1 MTAFQHLLDDKDA
14 TTMTWK
20 NCSSKLTEQSLET
33 KRDFV
38 DGVLLFSFFQNISKN
53 QPVVSEGRDGC
64 SI

>member
-1 MTAFQHLLDDKDA
+1 MTAFQHLPDDKDA

-38 DGVLLFSFFQNISKN
+38 DGVLLFRLLKKYQQKLTS
-53 QPVVSEGRDGC
+53 SERR
-64 SI
+64 S